1 MGEKPRVSFLNHAM
15 LTELPVLEVQ
25 DNGSK
30 SKTTRILGSDSHD
43 TYILGKDGGLHY
55 YNLQC
60 SEGTEYGGY
69 EFVVEKDP
77 DDYMDCFK
85 TANFFELMDIDAERL
100 NILDDDEYIKL
111 KEELAKVFEK
121 ALNKKDQEF
130 EELILQII
138 EDAKKDA

>member
-1 MGEKPRVSFLNHAM
+1 MKEKSRVSFLNHSM
-15 LTELPVLEVQ
+15 LTKLPVLKVQ

-77 DDYMDCFK
+77 DDYMDCFE
-85 TANFFELMDIDAERL
+85 TANFLELMDMDAKRL
-100 NILDDDEYIKL
+100 NILDEDDYIKL
-111 KEELAKVFEK
+111 KEELAKVFIK
-121 ALNKKDQEF
+121 ALDKKDQEF
-130 EELILQII
+130 EELIKEII
-138 EDAKKDA
+138 KDYKD

>member
-1 MGEKPRVSFLNHAM
+1 MKEKSRVSFLNHAM
-15 LTELPVLEVQ
+15 LTELPVLKVQ
-25 DNGSK
+25 DNGSTN
-30 SKTTRILGSDSHD
+30 KTTRILGSNSHD

-77 DDYMDCFK
+77 DDYMDCFE
-85 TANFFELMDIDAERL
+85 TANFLELMDMDAKRL

-111 KEELAKVFEK
+111 KKELAEVFEK
-121 ALNKKDQEF
+121 ALDKEEQEF
-130 EELILQII
+130 EKLIQQII
-138 EDAKKDA
+138 KDYKD

>member
-1 MGEKPRVSFLNHAM
+1 MKEKPRVSFLNHSM
-15 LTELPVLEVQ
+15 LTELPILKVQ
-25 DNGSK
+25 DNGST
-30 SKTTRILGSDSHD
+30 SKTIRILGSNSHD

-77 DDYMDCFK
+77 DGYMDCFE
-85 TANFFELMDIDAERL
+85 TANFLELMDIDAKRL

-111 KEELAKVFEK
+111 KEELAKVFVK
-121 ALNKKDQEF
+121 ALDKKDQEF
-130 EELILQII
+130 EELLHKILFSSC
-138 EDAKKDA
+138 

>member
-1 MGEKPRVSFLNHAM
+1 MKEKSRVSFLNHAM
-15 LTELPVLEVQ
+15 LTELPVLKVQ
-25 DNGSK
+25 DNGSTN
-30 SKTTRILGSDSHD
+30 KTTRILGSNSHD

-77 DDYMDCFK
+77 DDYMDCFE
-85 TANFFELMDIDAERL
+85 TANFLELMDMDAKRL

-111 KEELAKVFEK
+111 KKELAEVFEK
-121 ALNKKDQEF
+121 ALDKEDQEF
-130 EELILQII
+130 EELILEII
-138 EDAKKDA
+138 KDYKD

>member
-1 MGEKPRVSFLNHAM
+1 MKEKSRVSFLNHAM

-25 DNGSK
+25 DNGST
-30 SKTTRILGSDSHD
+30 SKTTRILGSNSHD

-77 DDYMDCFK
+77 DDYMDCFE
-85 TANFFELMDIDAERL
+85 TVNFFELMDMDAKRL
-100 NILDDDEYIKL
+100 NILDDGEYVRL
-111 KEELAKVFEK
+111 KEELAEVFEK
-121 ALNKKDQEF
+121 ALDKKDQEF
-130 EELILQII
+130 EELIQQII
-138 EDAKKDA
+138 KDYKD

>member
-1 MGEKPRVSFLNHAM
+1 MKEKPRVSFLNHSM
-15 LTELPVLEVQ
+15 LTELPILKVQ
-25 DNGSK
+25 DNGST
-30 SKTTRILGSDSHD
+30 SKTIRILGSDSHD

-77 DDYMDCFK
+77 DGYMDCFE
-85 TANFFELMDIDAERL
+85 TANFLELMDIDAKRL

-111 KEELAKVFEK
+111 KEELAKVFVK
-121 ALNKKDQEF
+121 ALDKKDQEF
-130 EELILQII
+130 EELIQQII
-138 EDAKKDA
+138 KDYQE

>member
-1 MGEKPRVSFLNHAM
+1 MKEKSRVSFLNHAM
-15 LTELPVLEVQ
+15 LTELPVLKVQ
-25 DNGSK
+25 DNGSTN
-30 SKTTRILGSDSHD
+30 KTTRILGSNSHD

-77 DDYMDCFK
+77 DDYMDCFE
-85 TANFFELMDIDAERL
+85 TANFLELMDMDAKRL

-111 KEELAKVFEK
+111 KKELAQVFEK
-121 ALNKKDQEF
+121 ALDKEDQEF
-130 EELILQII
+130 EKLIQQII
-138 EDAKKDA
+138 KDYKD